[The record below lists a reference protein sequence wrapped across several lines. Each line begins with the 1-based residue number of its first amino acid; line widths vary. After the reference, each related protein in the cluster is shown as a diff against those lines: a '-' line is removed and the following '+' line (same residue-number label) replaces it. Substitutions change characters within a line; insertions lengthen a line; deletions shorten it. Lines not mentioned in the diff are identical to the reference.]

1 MGKHLKTPV
10 SVRFSTEEI
19 ELLERMAVRH
29 GSKAAAIVAGLR
41 AIDGR
46 NAVTPEEALAVLAL
60 ELGLD
65 PPRRKPKGKN
75 A

>member
-10 SVRFSTEEI
+10 SIRLSAEESA
-19 ELLERMAVRH
+19 LLDAMAERH
-29 GSKAAAIVAGLR
+29 GGKSAAIIAGLQLL
-41 AIDGR
+41 AGR
-46 NAVTPEEALAVLAL
+46 NATTPEEALAVLAL

-65 PPRRKPKGKN
+65 PPRRRKKKG